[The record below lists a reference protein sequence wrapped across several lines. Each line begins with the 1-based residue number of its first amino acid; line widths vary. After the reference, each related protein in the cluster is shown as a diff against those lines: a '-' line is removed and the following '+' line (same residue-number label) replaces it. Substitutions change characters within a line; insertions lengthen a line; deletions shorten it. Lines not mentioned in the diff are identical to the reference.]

1 MFGWFKKKNKEP
13 QIKKLHDLNN
23 NELVVGDEV
32 DSLRYELGRCTVVET
47 TKGIKYESQ
56 ETKKQVH
63 WTKMIDASTELQKV
77 HKVDTRQ

>member
-1 MFGWFKKKNKEP
+1 MFGWFKKKTQEP
-13 QIKKLHDLNN
+13 QARKLQDLNN
-23 NELVVGDEV
+23 NELAIGDEV

-47 TKGIKYESQ
+47 AQGIVYESQ

-77 HKVDTRQ
+77 YKVDTR